1 MMANTKVAWFG
12 LGMMGVPMV
21 SNLLRAGI
29 AVSGFDLKADAA
41 PALNGQTGYT
51 RAATAAAA
59 IDGAKVVVLML
70 PDSRIVDALLWGAA
84 KLADALAAG
93 TVLIDMGSSNPNN
106 SKANAEKLAAKG
118 VVFLDAP
125 VSGGVKRAI
134 DGSLTIMVG
143 GAAEALETSRP
154 VLQAMGKAIIRVGDA
169 GAGHAVKSLNNYV
182 SAAGLIAV
190 SEALVAAQRFGIDT
204 HLVNQVFNASSAKNN
219 TTEQKVEPA
228 ILTGK
233 YNTGFALALMT
244 KDVQTAAEFIEG
256 MGMTDA
262 FVRHVVELSK
272 KASTSL
278 GPGADQTAIHAY
290 IAKPN

>member
-1 MMANTKVAWFG
+1 MANTRIAWFG

-21 SNLLRAGI
+21 SNLLKAGI
-29 AVSGFDLKADAA
+29 HVSGLDLKADAA
-41 PALNGQTGYT
+41 PTLNGLPGFT
-51 RAATAAAA
+51 RAASVGAAV
-59 IDGAKVVVLML
+59 DGTKVVILML
-70 PDSRIVDALLWGAA
+70 PDSRIVDSLLWGEAR
-84 KLADALAAG
+84 LADALPAG
-93 TVLIDMGSSNPNN
+93 TVLVDMGSSNPNN
-106 SKANAEKLAAKG
+106 SKANAEKLGAKG

-143 GAAEALETSRP
+143 GAAEAVERCRP
-154 VLQAMGKAIIRVGDA
+154 VFEAMGKSIIRVGDA

-190 SEALVAAQRFGIDT
+190 SEALVAAQRFGIDP
-204 HLVNQVFNASSAKNN
+204 HLVNQVFNVSSARNN

-256 MGMTDA
+256 MGMKDA
-262 FVRHVVELSK
+262 FVQHVVEMSS
-272 KASTSL
+272 KASTAL
-278 GPGADQTAIHAY
+278 GPGADQTAMHAY
-290 IAKPN
+290 IAKPH